1 MDTTLLRGLGAS
13 ILAFS
18 LAACGGGGGGGDGG
32 GGSLPTEPTDPPDEV
47 PDAVGAPDL
56 SDRTV
61 NGEFDM
67 VALVIDDGSITSGDV
82 TFEASTGV
90 VTGFLLGGTDLDS
103 AVYTN
108 PANGEFSR
116 IARISGDNVFGA
128 IGLEASDLPAAG
140 TVTNYNEGWVG
151 MTAIFEDNV
160 FVLTGDSEF
169 TVTWGDNDID
179 GRFFNLSGTSDIDG
193 NVTNVGTIILTNGNV
208 GATNSRAV
216 PLPARVFLMRW
227 AGQARPERW
236 MVRSLALRRTSWAVS
251 LTSMILLMTFRCPAP
266 FRQIDHL

>member
-1 MDTTLLRGLGAS
+1 MNTTLLRGLGAV

-18 LAACGGGGGGGDGG
+18 LAACGGGGGGGGEGG

-47 PDAVGAPDL
+47 PGAMGAPDL

-61 NGEFDM
+61 NGEFEM
-67 VALVIDDGSITSGDV
+67 VFVVIDDGSITSGDV

-90 VTGFLLGGTDLDS
+90 VSGTLLGGTDLDGV
-103 AVYTN
+103 VYTN

-128 IGLEASDLPAAG
+128 VGLEASDLPTAG

-169 TVTWGDNDID
+169 TVTWGNSDID

-208 GATNSRAV
+208 AGDDFAGGTFTGTGIFDALGGSGTSRTLDGAFFGPQADE
-216 PLPARVFLMRW
+216 LGGVFDINDTVDDIQVSG
-227 AGQARPERW
+227 AFQA
-236 MVRSLALRRTSWAVS
+236 
-251 LTSMILLMTFRCPAP
+251 
-266 FRQIDHL
+266 D